1 MFLNHLAPTVD
12 VPYNFVQMASPL
24 LLWAVL
30 IMLLHLVGSVS
41 LLLSLQVELGP
52 AVWAPADGDMMI
64 TTGRIILMH
73 SPPAKEETIQTT
85 HEANVPH
92 Y

>member
-1 MFLNHLAPTVD
+1 
-12 VPYNFVQMASPL
+12 MASPL

-30 IMLLHLVGSVS
+30 IMLLQLVGSVS

-52 AVWAPADGDMMI
+52 AVRVTADGDMMI

-73 SPPAKEETIQTT
+73 SPPAAEETIQTT
-85 HEANVPH
+85 HKANILLKLISIR
-92 Y
+92 

>member
-1 MFLNHLAPTVD
+1 
-12 VPYNFVQMASPL
+12 MASPL

-30 IMLLHLVGSVS
+30 ILLLQLVGSVS

-52 AVWAPADGDMMI
+52 AVWVPVNGDMVI
-64 TTGRIILMH
+64 STGTVILVH
-73 SPPAKEETIQTT
+73 SPPAEEEIIQTT
-85 HEANVPH
+85 HDEGNAPH